1 MNTENN
7 HTPFGL
13 PDDKAGDEGMETR
26 LWEFIDGRSSGNE
39 KNIIEQLLEN
49 NQLWKKKYKEL
60 IDIHR
65 LVQSTELEEPSMRFT
80 KNVMEQIAK
89 LHIAPA
95 AKNYINNKIIWG
107 IAAFFILL
115 LTSFLV
121 YGFGQLNWHTT
132 GDSKFS
138 IDFGKVDYSK
148 IFNNTYVNIFML
160 INVVLGLFL
169 LDRFLSIKKKGF
181 QKES

>member
-1 MNTENN
+1 
-7 HTPFGL
+7 
-13 PDDKAGDEGMETR
+13 METR

-95 AKNYINNKIIWG
+95 AKNYINNV
-107 IAAFFILL
+107 FFI
-115 LTSFLV
+115 SAAAA
-121 YGFGQLNWHTT
+121 
-132 GDSKFS
+132 
-138 IDFGKVDYSK
+138 
-148 IFNNTYVNIFML
+148 
-160 INVVLGLFL
+160 INEFP
-169 LDRFLSIKKKGF
+169 
-181 QKES
+181 